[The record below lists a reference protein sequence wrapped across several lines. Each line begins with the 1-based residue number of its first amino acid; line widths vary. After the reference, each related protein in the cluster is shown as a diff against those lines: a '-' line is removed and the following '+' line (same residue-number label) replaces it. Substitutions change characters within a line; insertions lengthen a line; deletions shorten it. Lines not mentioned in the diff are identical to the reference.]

1 MQATQRAVNRKIS
14 KRPVFFVVTTDRLT
28 DEFPE
33 LKVRQKPAEEKL
45 NENIFHFLFYCKQLW
60 KYQSRFFTR
69 LVMYERKWDARQTS
83 QVMRA
88 YTPTLKQR

>member
-33 LKVRQKPAEEKL
+33 LKVRQKPAEENL
-45 NENIFHFLFYCKQLW
+45 NENTFYSIASNYGSIRAAFSLVLLCMNENGTHD
-60 KYQSRFFTR
+60 RR
-69 LVMYERKWDARQTS
+69 LR
-83 QVMRA
+83 
-88 YTPTLKQR
+88 